1 MWVCSPGLS
10 ALPAELPGRSRG
22 GTRTRD
28 LSIKRGNR
36 RAFDPCRL
44 QELRTRPVEPGAGTD
59 MGSDH
64 GDVSIFK
71 GVITHGRSTRTD
83 PRPCGPGDRIE
94 SPRPG
99 PQTLTHTPQGC
110 GEYSAR
116 VLDPLDVRHALDGAV
131 PDAGGPA
138 ARAEGLGV
146 PLALLL
152 VGLLGQQLDVALAP
166 EHQVPRAS
174 LVPAHVHGVAGGP
187 LLARS
192 AGQLHARL

>member
-1 MWVCSPGLS
+1 MWVRSPGLS

-64 GDVSIFK
+64 GDVSILQ

-83 PRPCGPGDRIE
+83 PRPGGPGHRIE
-94 SPRPG
+94 PPRPL
-99 PQTLTHTPQGC
+99 PQAPTHPPPGSPGLFRRITRP
-110 GEYSAR
+110 SR
-116 VLDPLDVRHALDGAV
+116 GAG
-131 PDAGGPA
+131 ACF
-138 ARAEGLGV
+138 
-146 PLALLL
+146 LA
-152 VGLLGQQLDVALAP
+152 
-166 EHQVPRAS
+166 S
-174 LVPAHVHGVAGGP
+174 
-187 LLARS
+187 
-192 AGQLHARL
+192 

>member
-1 MWVCSPGLS
+1 MWVRSPGLS

-99 PQTLTHTPQGC
+99 PQTLTHTPQGYWGIFSGC
-110 GEYSAR
+110 T
-116 VLDPLDVRHALDGAV
+116 
-131 PDAGGPA
+131 GPA
-138 ARAEGLGV
+138 RC
-146 PLALLL
+146 
-152 VGLLGQQLDVALAP
+152 
-166 EHQVPRAS
+166 
-174 LVPAHVHGVAGGP
+174 AGPCSCAWWCGTGC
-187 LLARS
+187 RWC
-192 AGQLHARL
+192 G